1 MTKYT
6 EKVAPTDVTKKQKKF
21 LKRKSMNT
29 ATTIS
34 DIIRAYI
41 DEDMKP
47 STHKD
52 K

>member
-1 MTKYT
+1 MSIYT
-6 EKVAPTDVTKKQKKF
+6 EKVAPTDVTEKQKKF

-29 ATTIS
+29 GETIS

-47 STHKD
+47 KHNKD

>member
-6 EKVAPTDVTKKQKKF
+6 QKIAPVEVTEKQKKH

-29 ATTIS
+29 GESIS
-34 DIIRAYI
+34 DIIRGFI
-41 DEDMKP
+41 DKDMEK
-47 STHKD
+47 K

>member
-1 MTKYT
+1 MSIYT
-6 EKVAPTDVTKKQKKF
+6 QKIAPVEVTEKQKKH

-29 ATTIS
+29 GESIS

-41 DEDMKP
+41 DEDMEK
-47 STHKD
+47 K